1 MILVDFNQ
9 VVISN
14 FMIQVG
20 AHTNIPLD
28 ESMLRHMIL
37 NAIRSYRQKFVED
50 FGELVICCDSK
61 RYWRKEVFPF
71 YKASRKK
78 DRQSSGVDWNTM
90 FTTLNKVRQELMDVF
105 PYKTILIDGAEADD
119 IIGCIARN
127 VTNEKILILS
137 SDKDFIQLH
146 TNPNVKQYSPVLKK
160 FVRHEHPE
168 IYLKE
173 HIVKGDRG
181 DGIPNINSPDGVFVD
196 GGRQKPV
203 RKKILE
209 ELTCLDIDMIENSE
223 HLEKDMLKRNW
234 MRNRQLI
241 DLTVIPEEIENSIM
255 SSYNNYE
262 LNDRSGLFNFFIE
275 KRLNNL
281 MESIGEF

>member
-223 HLEKDMLKRNW
+223 HLDKDMLKRNW

-241 DLTVIPEEIENSIM
+241 DLTAIPEEIENSVM

>member
-223 HLEKDMLKRNW
+223 HLDKDMLKRNW

-241 DLTVIPEEIENSIM
+241 DLTAIPEEIENSIM

>member
-20 AHTNIPLD
+20 AHTNIHLD

-37 NAIRSYRQKFVED
+37 NAIRSYRQKFVDE

>member
-37 NAIRSYRQKFVED
+37 NAIRSYRQKFVDE

-61 RYWRKEVFPF
+61 RYWRKDVFPF
-71 YKASRKK
+71 YKAGRKK

-146 TNPNVKQYSPVLKK
+146 INPNVKQYSPVLKK

-241 DLTVIPEEIENSIM
+241 DLTVIPEDIENSIM

-262 LNDRSGLFNFFIE
+262 MNDRSGLFNFFIE

>member
-14 FMIQVG
+14 FMIQAG

-37 NAIRSYRQKFVED
+37 NAIRSYRQKFVDE

-146 TNPNVKQYSPVLKK
+146 INPNVKQYSPVLKK

-241 DLTVIPEEIENSIM
+241 DLTVIPEDIENSIM

-262 LNDRSGLFNFFIE
+262 MNDRSGLFNFFIE

>member
-160 FVRHEHPE
+160 FVRHENPE

>member
-61 RYWRKEVFPF
+61 RYWRKDVFPF

-223 HLEKDMLKRNW
+223 HLDKDMLKRNW

-241 DLTVIPEEIENSIM
+241 DLTAIPEEIENSVM